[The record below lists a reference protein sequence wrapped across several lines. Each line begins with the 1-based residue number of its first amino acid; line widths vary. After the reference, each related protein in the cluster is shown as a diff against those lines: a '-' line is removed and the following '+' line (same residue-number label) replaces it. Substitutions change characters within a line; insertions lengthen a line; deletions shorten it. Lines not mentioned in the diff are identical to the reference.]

1 MAKSKKNTIGLNN
14 LKGFQLGASFEP
26 KDLIP
31 TGHSDLDYN
40 LSRGFLDAE
49 DSKYKNGGFPLGK
62 LVLLYGNE
70 GGGKSSIAY
79 RTVGSAQRM
88 GYRCAWIDSEHSFS
102 DQLAAVNGVDKDI
115 LFYSN
120 LIDTDDPNQTNSAE
134 EIMDLIVE
142 VCNSGKID
150 VLVLDSVANLVP
162 QKVLDRGADKET
174 VAELSR
180 VLSRS
185 LPKIMSYAAKNNVLL
200 MFITQLREK
209 IGIMFGNTDTY
220 GGGRSLKHNA
230 SVVLKISKLESKSHN
245 IFIQDDDGKESI
257 IGRHSSVIIEK
268 NRFAKP
274 CFESLRIPI
283 YFESYFPDAAE
294 IAFEYGRKCKLI
306 NKRLNVFSWNSN
318 KVEGKSEFIDFLNN
332 DPDVLG
338 DLIKQIEESISGSDV
353 ILPVELINFNPEE
366 NEKIKQPEEYDHSEE
381 DDQLE
386 VDDVSVDVE
395 L

>member
-1 MAKSKKNTIGLNN
+1 MAKSNKNTIGIKN
-14 LKGFQLGASFEP
+14 LKGFQMGASFEP

-31 TGHSDLDYN
+31 TGHGDLDYN
-40 LSRGFLDAE
+40 LSRGFLDME
-49 DSKYKNGGFPLGK
+49 GSRYRNGGFPLGK

-102 DQLAAVNGVDKDI
+102 EQLAILNGVDKDE

-120 LIDTDDPNQTNSAE
+120 LIDADNPDKTNSAE
-134 EIMDLIVE
+134 EIMDLIAD
-142 VCNSGKID
+142 VCNSGEVD
-150 VLVLDSVANLVP
+150 VLVLDTVANLVP
-162 QKVLDRGADKET
+162 QKVLDHGADKET
-174 VAELSR
+174 IAELSR

-185 LPKIMSYAAKNNVLL
+185 LPKIMSYAAKHNVLL
-200 MFITQLREK
+200 LFITQLREK

-245 IFIQDDDGKESI
+245 ISIQDDDGKESI
-257 IGRHSSVIIEK
+257 IGRYSSVIIEK

-318 KVEGKSEFIDFLNN
+318 KIEGKSEFIDLLNR
-332 DPDVLG
+332 DPDVLR
-338 DLIKQIEESISGSDV
+338 DLIDKIKENISGSDI
-353 ILPVELINFNPEE
+353 ILPVELLNFNPDE
-366 NEKIKQPEEYDHSEE
+366 NEKIKKSSKK
-381 DDQLE
+381 DDEL
-386 VDDVSVDVE
+386 VDDLSVDVV

>member
-1 MAKSKKNTIGLNN
+1 MAKSNKKNTIGLSN

-31 TGHSDLDYN
+31 TGHGVLDHN
-40 LSRGFLDAE
+40 LASGFTDSS

-70 GGGKSSIAY
+70 GSGKSSIAY

-102 DQLAAVNGVDKDI
+102 DQLAEVNGVDKSS

-120 LIDTDDPNQTNSAE
+120 LIDEESPDKTNSAE
-134 EIMDLIVE
+134 EIMDLIVD
-142 VCNSGKID
+142 VCKSGDIN

-162 QKVLDRGADKET
+162 QKVLDHGADKET

-185 LPKIMSYAAKNNVLL
+185 LPKIMSYAAKNDVLL
-200 MFITQLREK
+200 IFITQLREK
-209 IGIMFGNTDTY
+209 IGVMFGNTDTY
-220 GGGRSLKHNA
+220 NGGRSLRHNA
-230 SVVLKISKLESKSHN
+230 SVVLKITKLESKSHN
-245 IFIQDDDGKESI
+245 IFMQDDNGDESI
-257 IGRHSSVIIEK
+257 IGRYSSVIIEK

-306 NKRLNVFSWNSN
+306 SKRLSAFSWNSN
-318 KVEGKSEFIDFLNN
+318 KIEGKAAFIDMLNGN
-332 DPDVLG
+332 SSSLY
-338 DLIKQIEESISGSDV
+338 DLICQIKEKSDESDL
-353 ILPVELINFNPEE
+353 ILPVELLNFNPEE
-366 NEKIKQPEEYDHSEE
+366 NNKITSSSDDE
-381 DDQLE
+381 DVLVEDISADIQL
-386 VDDVSVDVE
+386 
-395 L
+395 